1 MKTRIEN
8 FSGIIN
14 NCDERWTKEILTTH
28 LQRAG
33 FNILGFI
40 DHQFD
45 KFGYSA
51 IWLLGESHL
60 AIHTF
65 PENNNA
71 YIELSSCLPKKGEL
85 FWENLSQD
93 VSFSKEY
100 KRIVE

>member
-14 NCDERWTKEILTTH
+14 HCDERWLKETLTSN
-28 LQRAG
+28 LQRVG
-33 FNILGFI
+33 FSILDFT
-40 DHQFD
+40 DHQFE
-45 KFGYSA
+45 KYGYSA
-51 IWLLGESHL
+51 VWLLGESHL

-93 VSFSKEY
+93 VSFSKEN